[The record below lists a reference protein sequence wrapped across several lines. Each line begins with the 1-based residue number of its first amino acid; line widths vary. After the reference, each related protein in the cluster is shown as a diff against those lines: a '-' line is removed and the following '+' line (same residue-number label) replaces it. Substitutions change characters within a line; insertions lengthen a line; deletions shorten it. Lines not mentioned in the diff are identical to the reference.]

1 MKSELGGNYEDVVL
15 AMFKKPDEY
24 DASQLRK
31 AMKVRY
37 RSDCLYEIPGMT
49 KLVLLTVSSLE
60 FQINGQR
67 MESCAFSQN
76 APSFLGRGKSILT
89 RIS

>member
-31 AMKVRY
+31 AMKVRNCS
-37 RSDCLYEIPGMT
+37 RLDMKHP
-49 KLVLLTVSSLE
+49 V
-60 FQINGQR
+60 
-67 MESCAFSQN
+67 
-76 APSFLGRGKSILT
+76 
-89 RIS
+89 